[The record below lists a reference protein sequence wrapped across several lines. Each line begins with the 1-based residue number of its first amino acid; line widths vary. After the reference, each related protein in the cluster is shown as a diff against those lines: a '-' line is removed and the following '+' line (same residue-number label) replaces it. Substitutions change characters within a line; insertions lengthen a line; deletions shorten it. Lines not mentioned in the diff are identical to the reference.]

1 MIHDRLQN
9 DVAQKTNEVAMY
21 QAEAKGK
28 SKSVEQM
35 RCALEEATS
44 QLKSLSTAYEGIQT
58 ILATL
63 QEQV

>member
-1 MIHDRLQN
+1 
-9 DVAQKTNEVAMY
+9 MY
-21 QAEAKGK
+21 QAELRGK
-28 SKSVEQM
+28 TTSVEQM

-44 QLKSLSTAYEGIQT
+44 QLKSLSTAYESVQT